1 MAKSGYYSK
10 GAEIKVFNV
19 MNPNGSV
26 THDMKTLLGPISVY
40 EDLTDASIHINV
52 TILDTFGKKEHVPI
66 RSGSKVEL
74 FIETPSGDI
83 DFTDYPLYISN
94 IVASGSTEK
103 KDVYVLELETVGMF
117 NNNLTRL
124 YQKYNG
130 KADVLIAQFLKQLGV
145 PDFWAKTENL
155 EKPKYPIQFMGNYKR
170 ILQTCIS
177 LATKS
182 LPVIEGG
189 TGTDTSNEGSG
200 GFFFWETIKGYY
212 FKSIDNLFKA
222 AKELKRT
229 GKVPKYFQSSTMDAL
244 DMRNNFRIVSQP
256 SWSTN
261 HNLLQK
267 LMSGQYA
274 SFNTFVD
281 LNGNVHTIPVRDA
294 KASQQFQPT
303 YDEDGAVLANEV
315 THNPE
320 EFLKESRIMLSVI
333 DSRTFDAGEEFDA
346 DSTGKTNQEHVLYK
360 SRIQSR
366 YASLF
371 SEVLT
376 ITVPMNV
383 GLSAGSVVEVEFP
396 RLNIDEPNSG
406 HVNPASG
413 LYMIKSLSHQLLAEG
428 DYTGLKLVRDSYS
441 ELS

>member
-1 MAKSGYYSK
+1 MAKTGYYSK

-19 MNPNGSV
+19 KSPDGSV
-26 THDMKTLLGPISVY
+26 THDMKTLLGPIQIY
-40 EDLTDASIHINV
+40 EDLTDASLHVNV

-66 RSGSKVEL
+66 RSGSEVQL
-74 FIETPSGDI
+74 LIESPSGDI

-103 KDVYVLELETVGMF
+103 KDVYTLELETVGMF

-130 KADVLIAQFLKQLGV
+130 KADVLIAEFLKQLGV
-145 PDFWAKTENL
+145 PDSWIVKL

-170 ILQTCIS
+170 ILQTCIR
-177 LATKS
+177 LATRS
-182 LPVIEGG
+182 LPEIEGG
-189 TGTDTSNEGSG
+189 TGTDTPNEGSG
-200 GFFFWETIKGYY
+200 GFFFWESIKGYV
-212 FKSIDNLFKA
+212 FRSIDNLFKE
-222 AKELKRT
+222 AKELRKI
-229 GKVPKYFQSSTMDAL
+229 GKITKYFQSSTMDAL

-256 SWSTN
+256 IWSSN
-261 HNLLQK
+261 HNLLEK

-274 SFNTFVD
+274 SYNTFVD
-281 LNGNVHTIPVRDA
+281 MLGSVHTIPIRDT
-294 KASQQFQPT
+294 KSSQQFQPT
-303 YDEDGAVLANEV
+303 YAEDGAVLANEV

-320 EFLKESRIMLSVI
+320 QFLKESRITLSVI
-333 DSRTFDAGEEFDA
+333 DSRTFDDGEKFDPE
-346 DSTGKTNQEHVLYK
+346 STGNTNQEHVLYK

-383 GLSAGSVVEVEFP
+383 ELSAGSVIEVEFP

-413 LYMIKSLSHQLLAEG
+413 FYMIKSLSHQLLAKG
-428 DYTGLKLVRDSYS
+428 DFTGLKLVRDSYS

>member
-1 MAKSGYYSK
+1 
-10 GAEIKVFNV
+10 
-19 MNPNGSV
+19 
-26 THDMKTLLGPISVY
+26 
-40 EDLTDASIHINV
+40 
-52 TILDTFGKKEHVPI
+52 
-66 RSGSKVEL
+66 
-74 FIETPSGDI
+74 
-83 DFTDYPLYISN
+83 
-94 IVASGSTEK
+94 
-103 KDVYVLELETVGMF
+103 
-117 NNNLTRL
+117 
-124 YQKYNG
+124 
-130 KADVLIAQFLKQLGV
+130 
-145 PDFWAKTENL
+145 
-155 EKPKYPIQFMGNYKR
+155 MGNYKR

-182 LPVIEGG
+182 LPVIEGD
-189 TGTDTSNEGSG
+189 TGTDTPNEGSG
-200 GFFFWETIKGYY
+200 GFFFWETITGYY
-212 FKSIDNLFKA
+212 FKSIDNLFKS
-222 AKELKRT
+222 AKELKKE

-244 DMRNNFRIVSQP
+244 DLRNNFRIVNQP

-274 SFNTFVD
+274 SYNTFVD
-281 LNGNVHTIPVRDA
+281 MLGNVHTIPVRDA

-303 YDEDGAVLANEV
+303 SDEDGAVLANEV

-320 EFLKESRIMLSVI
+320 EFLKESRIMLSVL
-333 DSRTFDAGEEFDA
+333 DSRTFDPGEEY
-346 DSTGKTNQEHVLYK
+346 SNNPGKTNQEHVLYK

-383 GLSAGSVVEVEFP
+383 NLSAGSVVEVEFP

>member
-1 MAKSGYYSK
+1 MAKTGYYSK

-19 MNPNGSV
+19 KSPDGSV
-26 THDMKTLLGPISVY
+26 THDMKTLLGPIQIY
-40 EDLTDASIHINV
+40 EDLTDASLHVNI

-66 RSGSKVEL
+66 RSGSEVQL
-74 FIETPSGDI
+74 LIESPSGDI

-103 KDVYVLELETVGMF
+103 KDVYTLELETVGMF

-130 KADVLIAQFLKQLGV
+130 KADVLIAEFLKQLGV
-145 PDFWAKTENL
+145 PDSWIVKL

-170 ILQTCIS
+170 ILQTCIR
-177 LATKS
+177 LATRS
-182 LPVIEGG
+182 LPEIEGG
-189 TGTDTSNEGSG
+189 TGTDTPNEGSG
-200 GFFFWETIKGYY
+200 GFFFWESIKGYV
-212 FKSIDNLFKA
+212 FRSIDNLFKE
-222 AKELKRT
+222 AKELRKS
-229 GKVPKYFQSSTMDAL
+229 GKVVKYFQSSTMDAL

-256 SWSTN
+256 IWSSN
-261 HNLLQK
+261 HNLLEK
-267 LMSGQYA
+267 LMNGQYA
-274 SFNTFVD
+274 SYNTFVD
-281 LNGNVHTIPVRDA
+281 MLGSVHTIPIRDT

-303 YDEDGAVLANEV
+303 YAEDGAVLANEV

-320 EFLKESRIMLSVI
+320 QFLKESRITLSVI
-333 DSRTFDAGEEFDA
+333 DSRTFDDGEKFDPE
-346 DSTGKTNQEHVLYK
+346 STGKTNQEHVLYK

-383 GLSAGSVVEVEFP
+383 ELSAGSVIEVEFP

-413 LYMIKSLSHQLLAEG
+413 FYMIKSLSHQLLAKG
-428 DYTGLKLVRDSYS
+428 DFTGLKLVRDSYS